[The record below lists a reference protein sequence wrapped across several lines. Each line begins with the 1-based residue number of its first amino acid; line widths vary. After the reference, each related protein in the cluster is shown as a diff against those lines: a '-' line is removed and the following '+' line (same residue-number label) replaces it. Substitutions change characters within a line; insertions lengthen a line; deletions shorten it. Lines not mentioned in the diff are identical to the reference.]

1 MSELEMTSTV
11 EATHS
16 PTAQT
21 ITQPITSAGDERLVR
36 SGDWR
41 VAPYGM
47 DYRVEQPGDMLV
59 ERITWDGDTPAQTLG
74 GGMDDVTIAAPHF
87 VWFRFWLTDEGQ
99 IVEKYFND
107 LGEPVGVLAPIGRPF
122 DKNGGQ
128 LSTSDLLLTLWIGAD
143 ERVTLLHEEAFDDAV
158 AQQELT
164 PVEIDFAERRVRNL
178 TTSIAQ
184 KQFPPSLVR
193 NLELK
198 K

>member
-1 MSELEMTSTV
+1 MTELETATAPPASQTSTTD
-11 EATHS
+11 A
-16 PTAQT
+16 
-21 ITQPITSAGDERLVR
+21 RLVR

-41 VAPYGM
+41 VAEHAM
-47 DYRVEQPGDMLV
+47 DYRVEQPSEMLV
-59 ERITWDGDTPAQTLG
+59 ERVTWDSGTPAQSLG
-74 GGMDDVTIAAPHF
+74 GGMERVAIAAPHF
-87 VWFRFWLTDEGQ
+87 VWFRFWLMDEDQ

-107 LGEPVGVLAPIGRPF
+107 VGESIGMRAPICRQF
-122 DKNGGQ
+122 NKNGGQ

-158 AQQELT
+158 AREELS
-164 PVEIDFAERRVRNL
+164 PVDIDFAERRIRTL

-184 KQFPPSLVR
+184 KQFPPALVR